1 MHALLRNRRSF
12 GPLPIAHQQRDPAG
26 AELLEE
32 AAPAALAYLDF
43 PRAHRVWIRTNN
55 VQGRMNAEIKR
66 RTRVVQVFP
75 SYESL
80 VRLVGA
86 VCCDQD
92 DAWLGAS
99 NFIDRRSLEPGWEPP
114 EAPAPTPADLEG
126 VLAGVQEAFGRRRR
140 AA

>member
-1 MHALLRNRRSF
+1 MRTGYGRACELLR
-12 GPLPIAHQQRDPAG
+12 PRDPAG

-75 SYESL
+75 SYKSL

-92 DAWLGAS
+92 DAWLGGLELH
-99 NFIDRRSLEPGWEPP
+99 RPQEPGARLGAARGPGP
-114 EAPAPTPADLEG
+114 HA
-126 VLAGVQEAFGRRRR
+126 RRP
-140 AA
+140 